1 MKKNKTVFLGVFFL
15 VCILALVALTYKSVD
30 SPPSV
35 ESVQNHYH
43 EHSEEIQIIID
54 FLLSMNYEDISI
66 RDNDGLMLA
75 DLNVVAIDEHEV
87 RIAIDGLLANR
98 AFYHIVKNGNTI
110 YLLQWKGI
118 RDVGCG
124 IAYSIN
130 GIDSPE
136 IEYVT
141 QLVPLSI
148 DGWFYYVSDYEEW
161 RSTR

>member
-1 MKKNKTVFLGVFFL
+1 MKKNKAAYLCVFLL
-15 VCILALVALTYKSVD
+15 VCILLLVTLNHKS
-30 SPPSV
+30 SNYPPSI
-35 ESVQNHYH
+35 ESVQKQYY
-43 EHSEEIQIIID
+43 EHSEDIQIIID
-54 FLLSMNYEDISI
+54 FLLSVNYEDIFI
-66 RDNDGLMLA
+66 RENDGWMLA
-75 DLNVVAIDEHEV
+75 DLNSVPIDEEKVCMAID
-87 RIAIDGLLANR
+87 RLLTNR

-130 GIDSPE
+130 GINNPE

-141 QLVPLSI
+141 QLVPLSN

-161 RSTR
+161 RRTR